1 MLDDAVAAQR
11 RAVDLSGEMAHN
23 LGALGL
29 SLAEAGQSAEARD
42 VLRRLHSKAVNG
54 YVPPTSFAWIH
65 LGLGETDAAF
75 SWLDRAVEECDQRMM
90 PIKSY
95 RFFDP
100 IRTDPRFLRLLR
112 KMHLDH

>member
-1 MLDDAVAAQR
+1 V
-11 RAVDLSGEMAHN
+11 VVTSTSTCIVSE
-23 LGALGL
+23 
-29 SLAEAGQSAEARD
+29 SD
-42 VLRRLHSKAVNG
+42 V
-54 YVPPTSFAWIH
+54 YVPPTCFAWVH

-100 IRTDPRFLRLLR
+100 IRTDPRFLGLLR
-112 KMHLDH
+112 KMHLDS